1 MSVTSWGK
9 CTIYVQEVGSKK
21 NEWTKLPTP
30 KDGTTTV
37 TPTKGDTMTQVEEGG
52 GIVDR
57 KTKKSTY
64 EAAYQLFIKKNQ
76 SQPFKTIDGTVEGN
90 FRLAIQPEDAELP
103 GVYMGNT
110 TIGAEEAYTTESGAL
125 ITYTHS
131 ALIPE
136 GDVVA
141 KTVNSKNED
150 VYCAYRWRV
159 ITATKKIDEKYALT
173 FKKPQDGNIAPAEI
187 EETYEGT

>member
-9 CTIYVQEVGSKK
+9 CSIFVQPVGSTK
-21 NEWTKLPTP
+21 NEWTKLDTP
-30 KDGTTTV
+30 KEDSTQV
-37 TPTKGDTMTQVEEGG
+37 NPTKGDTMTQTEEGG
-52 GIVDR
+52 GTVDR

-64 EAAYQLFIKKNQ
+64 EAVYQLFVKKEKA
-76 SQPFKTIDGTVEGN
+76 QPFQTIDGVVEGN

-110 TIGAEEAYTTESGAL
+110 TVGAEEAYTTADGAL

-131 ALIPE
+131 ALIPD

-141 KTVNSKNED
+141 KTTNKKGEE

-159 ITATKKIDEKYALT
+159 ITATKGDGDNYSLAFKHPTGATETGAIVENYTEK
-173 FKKPQDGNIAPAEI
+173 
-187 EETYEGT
+187 